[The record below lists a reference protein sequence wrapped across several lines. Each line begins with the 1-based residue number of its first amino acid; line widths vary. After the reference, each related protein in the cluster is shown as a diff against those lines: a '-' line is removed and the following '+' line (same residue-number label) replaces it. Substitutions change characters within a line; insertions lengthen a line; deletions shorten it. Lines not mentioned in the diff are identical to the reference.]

1 MTCITCDQLHA
12 RYTRLHALP
21 SRALLGTPVALPG
34 MPTPVALPALLGMP
48 TPVALGT
55 PALTALLGM
64 PTPGLHLDLTPLTV
78 FLRI

>member
-21 SRALLGTPVALPG
+21 SRALPGTRVALLV

-55 PALTALLGM
+55 PVTALLGM
-64 PTPGLHLDLTPLTV
+64 PTPGLHLDRTPPLTV
-78 FLRI
+78 LLRI